1 MGRFKYSVLKGRIF
15 VNEMTDKGLIFKI
28 YKQLI
33 QLIIKN
39 SPIKRWA
46 EDLNRH
52 FFKEDML
59 MANKHL
65 NRCPTSLFIRE
76 KKIKTMVKYYLPK
89 LQ

>member
-15 VNEMTDKGLIFKI
+15 VNEMTDKGLVFKI

-52 FFKEDML
+52 FFKEY
-59 MANKHL
+59 
-65 NRCPTSLFIRE
+65 
-76 KKIKTMVKYYLPK
+76 V
-89 LQ
+89 